1 MADPVV
7 ETRPASLKICPVDLV
22 SPENAGPMSPTIA
35 GSPMICG
42 AILLAFCGSPS
53 VSNSRSLI

>member
-1 MADPVV
+1 M

-22 SPENAGPMSPTIA
+22 SPENAGPMSPTIV

-42 AILLAFCGSPS
+42 AILLAFCGNPS